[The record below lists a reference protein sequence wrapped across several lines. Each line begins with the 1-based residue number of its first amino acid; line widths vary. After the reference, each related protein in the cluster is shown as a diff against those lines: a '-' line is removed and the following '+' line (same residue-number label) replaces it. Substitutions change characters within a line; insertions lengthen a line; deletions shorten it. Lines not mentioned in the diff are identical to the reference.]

1 MLHFYCGGARGGARL
16 ERVARRVW
24 SAAQRSYKLLM
35 PRCVFYE
42 RKTSLGDAKQDLGAV
57 RKMTAEAKLAVRT
70 TLREASSDGPLRFRA
85 KLADAGS
92 SASSIRSRAPPR
104 VTAGICSVSSCL
116 HLDYLVLQQ
125 RASLGHR

>member
-1 MLHFYCGGARGGARL
+1 
-16 ERVARRVW
+16 
-24 SAAQRSYKLLM
+24 
-35 PRCVFYE
+35 
-42 RKTSLGDAKQDLGAV
+42 V
-57 RKMTAEAKLAVRT
+57 RKMTAHAELAVRT
-70 TLREASSDGPLRFRA
+70 TLREAYSDGSLRFGA
-85 KLADAGS
+85 KTLQSQS